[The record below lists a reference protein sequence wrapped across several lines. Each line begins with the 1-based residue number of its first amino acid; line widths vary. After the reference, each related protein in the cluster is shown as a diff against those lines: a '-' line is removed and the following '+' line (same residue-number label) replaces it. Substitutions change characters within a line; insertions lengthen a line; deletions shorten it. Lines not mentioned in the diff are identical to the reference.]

1 MKLTSSLAKRFFEY
15 AISKGFLYKI
25 LNLIPR
31 TSIWEYIGADLKSEF
46 ARFAADGYDELLYV
60 NHQLSPEDTVVVL
73 GGFRGKSIEIWR
85 DLYNCKIVAYE
96 PIPEFFNTLADK
108 FKGDSSVLLFP
119 YAVSGREELINF
131 ALAEEGTSK
140 FLEANQYIS
149 IQAKDIYSELE
160 NIKPYPRVI
169 EMNIE
174 GGEYAVLKRMLE
186 SKSIE
191 KIQTLLIQFHNY
203 GYEEQLARAEIRMAM
218 SKTHTCEFSYEW
230 LWEKWTLK
238 I

>member
-1 MKLTSSLAKRFFEY
+1 MKLTSRVAKRFFEF
-15 AISKGFLYKI
+15 AIAKGFLNKI

-31 TSIWEYIGADLKSEF
+31 TSIWEYIGPELKSEF
-46 ARFAADGYDELLYV
+46 ARFAGDGYDELLYA
-60 NHQLSPEDTVVVL
+60 NHQLSPEDSVLVL
-73 GGFRGKSIEIWR
+73 GGYKGKSIGIWR

-96 PIPEFFNTLADK
+96 PIPEFFNTLVDK
-108 FKGDSSVLLFP
+108 FREDSNILLFP

-149 IQAKDIYSELE
+149 IQAKDIFSELE
-160 NIKPYPRVI
+160 NINPYPRVI
-169 EMNIE
+169 ELNIE

-203 GYEEQLARAEIRMAM
+203 GYEEQLARAEIRLAL
-218 SKTHTCEFSYEW
+218 STTHTCEFSYEW
-230 LWEKWTLK
+230 LWERWTLRN
-238 I
+238 